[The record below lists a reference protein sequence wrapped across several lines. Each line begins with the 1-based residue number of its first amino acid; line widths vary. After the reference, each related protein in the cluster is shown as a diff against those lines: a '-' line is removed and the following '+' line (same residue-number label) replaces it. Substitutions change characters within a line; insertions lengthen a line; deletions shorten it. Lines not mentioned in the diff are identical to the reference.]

1 MPDWN
6 TRLAVSYDPPDGE
19 TVEITPID
27 SFTPSFSLNA
37 EALHSI
43 EDTHIGV
50 IYMPPAMSFS
60 MTVRAIGEVAAK
72 LTLLALEGQRFDVL
86 LQEGEGNDW
95 SFSRVVMSNCVI
107 TSATP
112 SAVTISGAPAAT
124 FSGFALGATAE
135 SKAPGE
141 AATVP

>member
-6 TRLAVSYDPPDGE
+6 TRLAVSYTDDQGQ

-43 EDTHIGV
+43 EETHVGV
-50 IYMPPAMSFS
+50 VYNPKAMSFS
-60 MTVRAIGEVAAK
+60 LTVRAIGEVAAR
-72 LTLLALEGQRFDVL
+72 LTVLALEGRRFSVL
-86 LQEGEGNDW
+86 LQEGEGTDW
-95 SFSRVVMSNCVI
+95 AFSRIVVSDCVI

-112 SAVTISGAPAAT
+112 SSATISGAPAAT
-124 FSGFALGATAE
+124 FSGFALGATAQP
-135 SKAPGE
+135 KV
-141 AATVP
+141 AAAAEIP